1 MREASGM
8 RGEQRGIFRGRSV
21 GSEGGWWWVA
31 SGVGGG
37 TLSTRT
43 EIAGGSLPSDLV
55 LISPRISPFPL
66 SHVILSLSL
75 YPPLSSPFSLLSS
88 YTPRIR
94 VCLTLSSRS
103 LPPSFLPSF
112 LFLSFSIFPF
122 CPVSLSVSFYFLGF
136 NLFFF
141 FFFSFLF
148 IFFPLPPS
156 PSLFLSPRV
165 SSSPSLY
172 RFFPSVCAFR
182 VLSASGPGREKER
195 RTVSVP
201 VQVTALGSND
211 YLMEI
216 RESLEKNRAVI
227 PETAKVTE

>member
-37 TLSTRT
+37 TLSTQT

-75 YPPLSSPFSLLSS
+75 SSPLSSPFSLLSS

-122 CPVSLSVSFYFLGF
+122 CPVSLSRSPSTFSASI
-136 NLFFF
+136 
-141 FFFSFLF
+141 FFFS
-148 IFFPLPPS
+148 
-156 PSLFLSPRV
+156 
-165 SSSPSLY
+165 SSSPSFLSFFSSLLPPPFFFLHGFLLRLRCTGSFLLFA
-172 RFFPSVCAFR
+172 RFECFQP
-182 VLSASGPGREKER
+182 LDQGER
-195 RTVSVP
+195 KRGERCRSR
-201 VQVTALGSND
+201 S
-211 YLMEI
+211 
-216 RESLEKNRAVI
+216 K
-227 PETAKVTE
+227 

>member
-1 MREASGM
+1 M

-75 YPPLSSPFSLLSS
+75 SSPLSSPFSLLSS

-136 NLFFF
+136 NLFF
-141 FFFSFLF
+141 S
-148 IFFPLPPS
+148 
-156 PSLFLSPRV
+156 
-165 SSSPSLY
+165 SSSPSFLS
-172 RFFPSVCAFR
+172 FFPSLLPPPFFFLHGFLLRLRCTGSFLLFARFECFQPLDQGER
-182 VLSASGPGREKER
+182 KREER
-195 RTVSVP
+195 CRSR
-201 VQVTALGSND
+201 S
-211 YLMEI
+211 
-216 RESLEKNRAVI
+216 K
-227 PETAKVTE
+227 